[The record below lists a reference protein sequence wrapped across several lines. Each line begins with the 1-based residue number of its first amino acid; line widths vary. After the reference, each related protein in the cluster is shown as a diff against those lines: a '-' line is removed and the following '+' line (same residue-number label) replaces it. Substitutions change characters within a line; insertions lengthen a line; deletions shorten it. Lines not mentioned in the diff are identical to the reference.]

1 MTPAAAKSLIIAEPR
16 SGAGMAPSPTP
27 QENVRTIRLPAE
39 TVRAIESRLEG
50 SAFESVD
57 AFVAF
62 VLARLLES
70 PGGPG
75 LTEDDERTLK
85 ERLRSLGYID

>member
-1 MTPAAAKSLIIAEPR
+1 
-16 SGAGMAPSPTP
+16 MAPPTADSS
-27 QENVRTIRLPAE
+27 RTIRLPAE
-39 TVRAIESRLEG
+39 TVRAIEARLEG

>member
-1 MTPAAAKSLIIAEPR
+1 MGPESAKPGRTRTIELPEDLAAAIA
-16 SGAGMAPSPTP
+16 A
-27 QENVRTIRLPAE
+27 
-39 TVRAIESRLEG
+39 RLEG

-62 VLARLLES
+62 VLARLLDR
-70 PGGPG
+70 PGDAPFS
-75 LTEDDERTLK
+75 EEDERFLR

>member
-1 MTPAAAKSLIIAEPR
+1 MV
-16 SGAGMAPSPTP
+16 PTP
-27 QENVRTIRLPAE
+27 TSPESSRTIRLPAE
-39 TVRAIESRLEG
+39 TVRAIEARLEG
-50 SAFESVD
+50 SAFDSVD